1 MKNVLEVVPSWPSSP
16 CQSVRRLALRRAA
29 DEPPP
34 PSPRLSAIDRLAA
47 PPKPR
52 PPRRSR
58 APVVATPVR
67 PDRSQNRAPR
77 TLRDGVGALL
87 GVFLA
92 ATLVMVTAVIV
103 VGSVDRLW
111 ILAPVM
117 LVDFATTF
125 GVVTYIM
132 RLLADDGESP
142 A

>member
-1 MKNVLEVVPSWPSSP
+1 VAVQPMPVGSPVRSSMLSGRATTP
-16 CQSVRRLALRRAA
+16 LPASVGHRPTRRVAPTLAT
-29 DEPPP
+29 
-34 PSPRLSAIDRLAA
+34 
-47 PPKPR
+47 
-52 PPRRSR
+52 RRSP

-67 PDRSQNRAPR
+67 PHRAPR

-87 GVFLA
+87 GVFVA

-142 A
+142 P

>member
-1 MKNVLEVVPSWPSSP
+1 MAVQPMPVGSPARSSMRSRRATSP
-16 CQSVRRLALRRAA
+16 LPASVGHRPTRRAA
-29 DEPPP
+29 P
-34 PSPRLSAIDRLAA
+34 ALAT
-47 PPKPR
+47 
-52 PPRRSR
+52 RRSP
-58 APVVATPVR
+58 APVVAPVR
-67 PDRSQNRAPR
+67 PHRPHNRAPR
-77 TLRDGVGALL
+77 TLRDGALL
-87 GVFLA
+87 GVFVA

>member
-1 MKNVLEVVPSWPSSP
+1 L
-16 CQSVRRLALRRAA
+16 
-29 DEPPP
+29 
-34 PSPRLSAIDRLAA
+34 
-47 PPKPR
+47 
-52 PPRRSR
+52 
-58 APVVATPVR
+58 ATPVR
-67 PDRSQNRAPR
+67 PHRSHNRAR
-77 TLRDGVGALL
+77 RALRDGVGALL
-87 GVFLA
+87 GVFVA

-111 ILAPVM
+111 VLVPVM

>member
-1 MKNVLEVVPSWPSSP
+1 MAVQPMPVGAPARSSMLSRRATSP
-16 CQSVRRLALRRAA
+16 LPASVGHRPTRRAA
-29 DEPPP
+29 P
-34 PSPRLSAIDRLAA
+34 ALAT
-47 PPKPR
+47 
-52 PPRRSR
+52 RRSP
-58 APVVATPVR
+58 APVVATPVWPHR
-67 PDRSQNRAPR
+67 PQNRAPR

-87 GVFLA
+87 GVFVA

>member
-1 MKNVLEVVPSWPSSP
+1 M
-16 CQSVRRLALRRAA
+16 A
-29 DEPPP
+29 
-34 PSPRLSAIDRLAA
+34 
-47 PPKPR
+47 
-52 PPRRSR
+52 

-67 PDRSQNRAPR
+67 PHRPHNRAPR

-87 GVFLA
+87 GVFVA

-132 RLLADDGESP
+132 RLLSDDGEST

>member
-1 MKNVLEVVPSWPSSP
+1 VAVQPMPVGSPARSSTRSRRATSP
-16 CQSVRRLALRRAA
+16 LPASVGHRPTRRAA
-29 DEPPP
+29 PALATPR
-34 PSPRLSAIDRLAA
+34 SP
-47 PPKPR
+47 
-52 PPRRSR
+52 
-58 APVVATPVR
+58 APVVATPVQRHR
-67 PDRSQNRAPR
+67 PHNRAPR

-87 GVFLA
+87 GVFVA

-125 GVVTYIM
+125 GVVSYIM